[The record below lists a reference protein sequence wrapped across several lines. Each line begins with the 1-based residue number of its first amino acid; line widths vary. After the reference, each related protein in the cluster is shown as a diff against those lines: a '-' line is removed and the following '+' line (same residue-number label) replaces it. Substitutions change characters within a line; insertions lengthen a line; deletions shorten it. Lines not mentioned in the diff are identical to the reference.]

1 MYARQPGAVAAQEYN
16 TGSAARL
23 PRLPRCHAQPYNAAS
38 PTIRPMGDDMTTKP
52 AATPPA
58 AHRLPPLPDPP
69 KLDMQQTRHLSIYGV
84 TAILAKHL
92 DALRPD
98 ATTLVGGN
106 GYLCRR
112 RSDFPRCPYP
122 DLLVAF
128 GIDQEKV
135 DVANG
140 YVIEEVGKPPDLV
153 MEVASPSTG
162 RNDYTEK
169 RITYANLA
177 VLEYWRFDYTGG
189 AYHDA
194 PLAGDRLSE
203 TGVYRPLEMVTE
215 PDGVIWGYSEMLGLS
230 LCWVEGRLRF
240 WYRAQG
246 QYLPDLP
253 ESVALVDAAEAR
265 AAAESARADV
275 AETLATRES
284 ARADTESARADA
296 AEARAR
302 MLEQELRRRDNP

>member
-1 MYARQPGAVAAQEYN
+1 
-16 TGSAARL
+16 
-23 PRLPRCHAQPYNAAS
+23 
-38 PTIRPMGDDMTTKP
+38 MTTKP
-52 AATPPA
+52 ALTPPA
-58 AHRLPPLPDPP
+58 ARPLPPLPDPP

-106 GYLCRR
+106 GYLCQRR
-112 RSDFPRCPYP
+112 ADFPRCPYP

-162 RNDYTEK
+162 ENDYTQK
-169 RITYANLA
+169 RITYANLG
-177 VLEYWRFDYTGG
+177 VPEYWRFDYTGG

-203 TGVYRPLEMVTE
+203 TGFYRPIEMVTE
-215 PDGVIWGYSEMLGLS
+215 PDGVIWGYSEVLGLS
-230 LCWVEGRLRF
+230 LCWVAGRLRF

-246 QYLPDLP
+246 MYLPDLP
-253 ESVALVDAAEAR
+253 ESAARAAAAETR
-265 AAAESARADV
+265 AAAESARAYV
-275 AETLATRES
+275 AENRADAES
-284 ARADTESARADA
+284 ARANA
-296 AEARAR
+296 AESRAR

>member
-1 MYARQPGAVAAQEYN
+1 
-16 TGSAARL
+16 
-23 PRLPRCHAQPYNAAS
+23 
-38 PTIRPMGDDMTTKP
+38 MTTKP
-52 AATPPA
+52 ALTPPA

-106 GYLCRR
+106 GYLCQRR
-112 RSDFPRCPYP
+112 ADFPRCPYP

-128 GIDQEKV
+128 DIDQEKV

-162 RNDYTEK
+162 RNDYIQK
-169 RITYANLA
+169 RVTYANLA
-177 VLEYWRFDYTGG
+177 VPEYWRFDYTGG

-194 PLAGDRLSE
+194 PLAGDRLSAA
-203 TGVYRPLEMVTE
+203 GVYRPIEMVTE
-215 PDGVIWGYSEMLGLS
+215 PDGVIWGYSEVLGLS

-240 WYRAQG
+240 WDRAQG

-253 ESVALVDAAEAR
+253 ESEARADAAEAR
-265 AAAESARADV
+265 AA
-275 AETLATRES
+275 RES
-284 ARADTESARADA
+284 ARADAESEARYR
-296 AEARAR
+296 AESRAR

>member
-1 MYARQPGAVAAQEYN
+1 
-16 TGSAARL
+16 
-23 PRLPRCHAQPYNAAS
+23 
-38 PTIRPMGDDMTTKP
+38 MTTKP
-52 AATPPA
+52 AITPPA

-69 KLDMQQTRHLSIYGV
+69 KLDMQQTKHLSIYGV

-106 GYLCRR
+106 GYLCQRR
-112 RSDFPRCPYP
+112 ADFPRCPYP

-153 MEVASPSTG
+153 LEVASLSTG

-169 RITYANLA
+169 RITYANLG
-177 VLEYWRFDYTGG
+177 VPEYWRFDYTGG

-203 TGVYRPLEMVTE
+203 TGVYRPIEMVTE
-215 PDGVIWGYSEMLGLS
+215 LDGVIWGYSEVLGLS
-230 LCWVEGRLRF
+230 LCWIEGRLRF
-240 WYRAQG
+240 WDRAQG

-253 ESVALVDAAEAR
+253 ESEAR
-265 AAAESARADV
+265 ADAEAARAN
-275 AETLATRES
+275 
-284 ARADTESARADA
+284 A

-302 MLEQELRRRDNP
+302 MLEQELRRRDNPRPPDAPAAP

>member
-1 MYARQPGAVAAQEYN
+1 
-16 TGSAARL
+16 
-23 PRLPRCHAQPYNAAS
+23 
-38 PTIRPMGDDMTTKP
+38 MTTKP
-52 AATPPA
+52 ALTPPA
-58 AHRLPPLPDPP
+58 ARSLPPLPDPP

-106 GYLCRR
+106 GYLCQR
-112 RSDFPRCPYP
+112 RSDFPGCPYP

-128 GIDQEKV
+128 GIDQENV
-135 DVANG
+135 DIANG

-162 RNDYTEK
+162 ENDYTQK
-169 RITYANLA
+169 RVTYANLA
-177 VLEYWRFDYTGG
+177 VPEYWRFDYTGG

-194 PLAGDRLSE
+194 PLAGDQLSE
-203 TGVYRPLEMVTE
+203 TGVYRPIEMVTE
-215 PDGVIWGYSEMLGLS
+215 PDGVIWGFSEVLGLS

-240 WYRAQG
+240 WDRAQG

-253 ESVALVDAAEAR
+253 ESAARADAAEAR
-265 AAAESARADV
+265 AVAESASAD
-275 AETLATRES
+275 AANAHAARES
-284 ARADTESARADA
+284 ARADAESARADA

-302 MLEQELRRRDNP
+302 MLEQELRRRDDP

>member
-1 MYARQPGAVAAQEYN
+1 
-16 TGSAARL
+16 
-23 PRLPRCHAQPYNAAS
+23 
-38 PTIRPMGDDMTTKP
+38 MTTKP
-52 AATPPA
+52 ATTPPA
-58 AHRLPPLPDPP
+58 TRPLPPLPDPP

-106 GYLCRR
+106 GYLCQR

-162 RNDYTEK
+162 RNDYIQK
-169 RITYANLA
+169 RVTYANLA
-177 VLEYWRFDYTGG
+177 VPEYWRFDYTGG

-203 TGVYRPLEMVTE
+203 TGVYRPIEMTTE
-215 PDGVIWGYSEMLGLS
+215 PDGVIWGYSEVLGLS
-230 LCWVEGRLRF
+230 LCWVAGRLRY
-240 WYRAQG
+240 WDRAQG
-246 QYLPDLP
+246 QYLPDLT
-253 ESVALVDAAEAR
+253 ESVARVAAAETR
-265 AAAESARADV
+265 AAAEAASAA
-275 AETLATRES
+275 AANAHAARES
-284 ARADTESARADA
+284 ARAEAEAEARAA

>member
-1 MYARQPGAVAAQEYN
+1 
-16 TGSAARL
+16 
-23 PRLPRCHAQPYNAAS
+23 
-38 PTIRPMGDDMTTKP
+38 MTTKP
-52 AATPPA
+52 AIVQPA

-106 GYLCRR
+106 GYLCQRR
-112 RSDFPRCPYP
+112 ADFPGCPYP

-140 YVIEEVGKPPDLV
+140 YLIDEVGKPPDLV
-153 MEVASPSTG
+153 MEVASSTTG

-169 RITYANLA
+169 RITYANLG
-177 VLEYWRFDYTGG
+177 VPEYWRFDYTGG

-203 TGVYRPLEMVTE
+203 TGVYRPIGMTEE
-215 PDGVIWGYSEMLGLS
+215 PDGVIWGYSEVLGLS
-230 LCWVEGRLRF
+230 LCWIEGRLRF
-240 WYRAQG
+240 WDRSQG

-253 ESVALVDAAEAR
+253 ESEARADAAETRADAESAR
-265 AAAESARADV
+265 AAAESARAYV
-275 AETLATRES
+275 AETRANAES
-284 ARADTESARADA
+284 ARAEAEAAARAA
-296 AEARAR
+296 AESRAHI
-302 MLEQELRRRDNP
+302 LEQELRRRDNP

>member
-1 MYARQPGAVAAQEYN
+1 
-16 TGSAARL
+16 
-23 PRLPRCHAQPYNAAS
+23 
-38 PTIRPMGDDMTTKP
+38 MTTKP
-52 AATPPA
+52 AITPPA

-84 TAILAKHL
+84 TAILANHL

-106 GYLCRR
+106 GYLCQS

-153 MEVASPSTG
+153 LEVASASTG
-162 RNDYTEK
+162 QNDYTEK

-177 VLEYWRFDYTGG
+177 VPEYWRFDYTGG

-203 TGVYRPLEMVTE
+203 TGLYRPIEMIEE
-215 PDGVIWGYSEMLGLS
+215 PDGVIWGYSEVLGLS

-240 WYRAQG
+240 WDWAQG
-246 QYLPDLP
+246 IYLPDLP
-253 ESVALVDAAEAR
+253 ESATR
-265 AAAESARADV
+265 AAAESARANA
-275 AETLATRES
+275 AE
-284 ARADTESARADA
+284 ARADA

-302 MLEQELRRRDNP
+302 MLEQELRRRDNPRPPDAPPAP